1 MNKIASSATSR
12 ATAILAIITVAV
24 MLAFAAV
31 MTVSAQS
38 NDPDWRQAPTGL
50 SVTTGN
56 EAGKLD
62 INWDTS
68 SQDTKTLSDYRV
80 TWKPDG
86 EAFKHWGETD
96 WNAFPSTNE
105 LTLTGLNAG
114 ATYQVK
120 VRARYDD
127 NKRSKWSAVV
137 TAQSGVTPNA
147 AATGQPII
155 SGTAQVRQTLTAG
168 TSSIADDNGL
178 TNATFSH
185 QWLRNSD
192 DADTDVSG
200 ATAETYV
207 LGTDDLEHSIK
218 VRVSFTDDDGYT
230 ETVTSKA
237 TAVVV
242 VPPNVTPTGLPTITG
257 TAEEG
262 ETLNADTSD
271 IADDNGLTNVVFSH
285 QWVRS
290 ADETD
295 TDIADATGFT
305 YIVTSADA
313 GSAISVRASFTDDD
327 GYLETVT
334 SKATAS
340 VPENTSKQPPV
351 IVPPEEPQIARATHD
366 GVTPVAPAPNWT
378 LKPAG
383 LAPGDQFRIIFL
395 SSTTRDALSTAIA
408 DYNTFVQGRAAAG
421 HAAIQPYSS
430 GFKVVGCTQA
440 VDARDNTGTTYTSMD
455 KGVPIYWL
463 NGIKVADN
471 YADFYDGSWDDEANA
486 KDESGNNR
494 SHTENSVHS
503 PFTGCEND
511 GTEAILQGS
520 NSRALG
526 ADTNARVGPFAT
538 SEHNHL
544 ATSTRPMYGLSQV
557 FRVVYRVDLGTL
569 RNGNTDTSGVL
580 TSTDLP
586 ERYQFTLTTQKD
598 VQISVFDQETDDVVL
613 QLVDSD
619 GYTQKQAD
627 SVGARTNRIMWTIL
641 GPGTHYIKIS
651 QKATGDNSFDLRV
664 RVRNS
669 PLVNDDYSGDIL
681 TSGAITL
688 GDYAEGTIA
697 GSSQRD
703 DNDWFAV
710 DLPVLSTYEFKA
722 TPIGPSPSRSL
733 FVILRDSHGQAINS
747 GSRVHHK
754 TEQTGKHFVEVRGSN
769 GGYLVSVSV
778 FHRDSS
784 TISEPENE
792 DLPPDI
798 GTTGYIQIN
807 GAPAT
812 GYLTDLDS
820 DQFAFR
826 LQARKTYQFDLHQKE
841 AANGQTLAGQTIL
854 LLGRRGE
861 ILFPAPAQ
869 TDVTKISGSINQGIG
884 DTNSGEG
891 DNSRIRAAIHRS
903 GIYFIRAEN
912 AYADSPGGYSLYAS
926 DVTPDYES
934 PPRRGSKRTASEGPS
949 KDLPNFITSD
959 GYVRVNDANG
969 ATGNIKNGEDEDV
982 FAVQLEARTAYQ
994 IEVWGDDDTLENGGT
1009 LTDPEVRLRNW
1020 LFDNLTNAT
1029 FVEQTNTSTAKQSVY
1044 GISDTDGGSGQNSL
1058 IPIAVYQD
1066 GTYYIQVGSEGTE
1079 TGTYT
1084 VSVKEISWEPRVRP
1098 GYTRPG
1104 LPPGS
1109 SYAATSSEGIDDLT
1123 QDTATTGNVEPIGT
1137 RAYGNIDRTGDVD
1150 YFKIVLVSGYSYR
1163 IEVKGDVDA
1172 ALGGTLTDPHVELR
1186 DSNGN
1191 ALSESSSE
1199 ILLAGGDDTDS
1210 SQVADDDSGEGFNPL
1225 LRVKINSTAR
1235 YFIAVTGAY
1244 NFPTGTYTVQ
1254 ATIIGHQGL
1263 FPPEGSRQTVSEA
1276 TGNDLP
1282 NTIETTGYVQPNGA
1296 HATGTIRIDND
1307 TDTDTDYFKV
1317 DLVAG
1322 QSYQIDCKGNEPADP
1337 GGTLDIP
1344 LCVLLGNNVEFLTTT
1359 TDVETTNF
1367 DQTDP
1372 DQILGISDST
1382 SGEGDN
1388 ARIKINVYTSGTYH
1402 IAVADAAGAGGSGG
1416 TGGTYTLVVNR
1427 TH

>member
-1 MNKIASSATSR
+1 MRHPNTIHHYRIPAV
-12 ATAILAIITVAV
+12 LALITVAG
-24 MLAFAAV
+24 MLAFAAA

-80 TWKPDG
+80 TWTPDG

-96 WNAFPSTNE
+96 WNAFPTTNE

-114 ATYQVK
+114 ETYQVK

-127 NKRSKWSAVV
+127 NKRSKWSDIV

-178 TNATFSH
+178 TNVVFSH

-242 VPPNVTPTGLPTITG
+242 VPPNVAPTGLPTITG

-271 IADDNGLTNVVFSH
+271 IADDNGLTNVAFSH

-295 TDIADATGFT
+295 TDIADATGST

-378 LKPAG
+378 LKPAE

-395 SSTTRDALSTAIA
+395 SSTTRDASSTAIA
-408 DYNTFVQGRAAAG
+408 DYNTFVQNLAAAG
-421 HAAIQPYSS
+421 HADIRAYSS
-430 GFKVVGCTQA
+430 GFRVVGCTA
-440 VDARDNTGTTYTSMD
+440 DTDALDNTDTTYTSTD

-463 NGIKVADN
+463 GGAKVADD
-471 YADFYDGSWDDEANA
+471 YADFYDGSWEDEANA

-511 GTEAILQGS
+511 GTEAILQS
-520 NSRALG
+520 SSRALG
-526 ADTNARVGPFAT
+526 AANVRVGPFAT
-538 SEHNHL
+538 SGHNHS

-569 RNGNTDTSGVL
+569 RNGNKDTSGVL
-580 TSTDLP
+580 TSPDLP
-586 ERYQFTLTTQKD
+586 ERYQFTLTDHKD
-598 VQISVFDQETDDVVL
+598 VQISVFDQETDDAVPE
-613 QLVDSD
+613 LVDSD

-669 PLVNDDYSGDIL
+669 PLSNDDYSADIL
-681 TSGAITL
+681 TTGAITL

-710 DLPVLSTYEFKA
+710 ELPVLSTYEFKA
-722 TPIGPSPSRSL
+722 TPSGPTPSRSL
-733 FVILRDSHGQAINS
+733 FVILRDSHGQALDS

-754 TEQTGKHFVEVRGSN
+754 TEQMGKHFVEVRGSN
-769 GGYLVSVSV
+769 GDYTISVSV

-784 TISEPENE
+784 TIPENE
-792 DLPPDI
+792 DLPVDI

-912 AYADSPGGYSLYAS
+912 AYADSPGGYSLYAT
-926 DVTPDYES
+926 DVTPDDGT
-934 PPRRGSKRTASEGPS
+934 PPRRGLKATQSEPS
-949 KDLPNFITSD
+949 NQDLPNFITSD

-982 FAVQLEARTAYQ
+982 FKVQLEARTAYQ
-994 IEVWGDDDTLENGGT
+994 IEVWGENGSEDGGT
-1009 LTDPEVRLRNW
+1009 LADPEVRLRNW

-1029 FVEQTNTSTAKQSVY
+1029 FVEQTNTSTAKQSAY
-1044 GISDTDGGSGQNSL
+1044 GGISDADGGLGQNSL
-1058 IPIAVYQD
+1058 IPIAVYQT

-1079 TGTYT
+1079 IGTYT
-1084 VSVKEISWEPRVRP
+1084 VYVKEISWEPRVRP

-1123 QDTATTGNVEPIGT
+1123 QDTATKGNVEPIGT
-1137 RAYGNIDRTGDVD
+1137 RAHGRISTNRDVD

-1163 IEVKGDVDA
+1163 IDVKGDEA
-1172 ALGGTLTDPHVELR
+1172 SALGGTLSDPHVELR

-1199 ILLAGGDDTDS
+1199 ILLVSGDDTDS
-1210 SQVADDDSGEGFNPL
+1210 SKVADDDSGEGSNAL

-1235 YFIAVTGAY
+1235 YYIAVTGAS
-1244 NFPTGTYTVQ
+1244 NATGTYTVQ
-1254 ATIIGHQGL
+1254 ATIIGQQGL
-1263 FPPEGSRQTVSEA
+1263 FPPQGSRQTVSEA
-1276 TGNDLP
+1276 TGKDLP
-1282 NTIETTGYVQPNGA
+1282 KTIETTGYVQPNGA

-1307 TDTDTDYFKV
+1307 NDVDTDYFKV
-1317 DLVAG
+1317 DLVEG
-1322 QSYQIDCKGNEPADP
+1322 QSYQIDCKGNEPRDP

-1344 LCVLLGNNVEFLTTT
+1344 RCVLLGNNAEFLIAT
-1359 TDVETTNF
+1359 TDVEATNL
-1367 DQTDP
+1367 DQTGV
-1372 DQILGISDST
+1372 LGISDAT

-1402 IAVADAAGAGGSGG
+1402 IAVADADADALSA

>member
-1 MNKIASSATSR
+1 MRHPNTIHHYRIPAV
-12 ATAILAIITVAV
+12 LALITVAV
-24 MLAFAAV
+24 MLAFAAA

-50 SVTTGN
+50 SVTAGD

-86 EAFKHWGETD
+86 EVFKHWGDPD

-137 TAQSGVTPNA
+137 TAQSAVTPNA

-155 SGTAQVRQTLTAG
+155 NGTAQVRQTLTAG

-192 DADTDVSG
+192 DTNTDVSG
-200 ATAETYV
+200 ATDETYV
-207 LGTDDLEHSIK
+207 LSNADLAHSIK

-242 VPPNVTPTGLPTITG
+242 VPPNVAPTGLPTITG

-271 IADDNGLTNVVFSH
+271 IADDNGLTNVAFSH

-295 TDIADATGFT
+295 TDIADATGST

-340 VPENTSKQPPV
+340 VPENTSKQTHV

-366 GVTPVAPAPNWT
+366 GVTPVAPVAPVAPNWT

-383 LAPGDQFRIIFL
+383 LAHGDQFRIIFL

-440 VDARDNTGTTYTSMD
+440 VDARDNTGTTYTSTD

-463 NGIKVADN
+463 NGIKVANN

-494 SHTENSVHS
+494 SHTPDSVDS

-511 GTEAILQGS
+511 GTEAFHDGP
-520 NSRALG
+520 SRALG
-526 ADTNARVGPFAT
+526 ATTHARIGPFTTSNTNSHNYPAT
-538 SEHNHL
+538 DPL
-544 ATSTRPMYGLSQV
+544 PMYGLSQV
-557 FRVVYRVDLGTL
+557 FRVVDGVDLGTL
-569 RNGNTDTSGVL
+569 SNGNTDTSGVL
-580 TSTDLP
+580 TSTDLT

-598 VQISVFDQETDDVVL
+598 VQISVFDQETDDAVL

-627 SVGARTNRIMWTIL
+627 SGGAGTDRIMWTIL
-641 GPGTHYIKIS
+641 GAGTHYIKIS
-651 QKATGDNSFDLRV
+651 QTATVENTFDLRV

-669 PLVNDDYSGDIL
+669 PLVDDDYSGDIL
-681 TSGAITL
+681 TSGTITL

-710 DLPVLSTYEFKA
+710 ELPVLSTYEFKA
-722 TPIGPSPSRSL
+722 TPTGSSRSRSL
-733 FVILRDSHGQAINS
+733 FIILRDSHGQALNS

-769 GGYLVSVSV
+769 GGYTVSVSV
-778 FHRDSS
+778 FHRDSV

-792 DLPPDI
+792 DLPADI

-812 GYLTDLDS
+812 GYLVYLDT
-820 DQFAFR
+820 DQFAVR
-826 LQARKTYQFDLHQKE
+826 LQAGNTYQFDLHQNE
-841 AANGQTLAGQTIL
+841 ASGGPTLLSQAIF

-861 ILFPAPAQ
+861 HLFPTQ
-869 TDVTKISGSINQGIG
+869 TDVTKIIG
-884 DTNSGEG
+884 DVIQETFGIADQESGDGE
-891 DNSRIRAAIHRS
+891 NSRIRAEIHSS
-903 GIYFIRAEN
+903 GIYFMLVANYITNSQGA
-912 AYADSPGGYSLYAS
+912 YSLYAT
-926 DVTPDYES
+926 DVTPDDGT
-934 PPRRGSKRTASEGPS
+934 PPRRGSKATRSEPS
-949 KDLPNFITSD
+949 NQDLPNFITSA
-959 GYVRVNDANG
+959 GYVQVNDVNGANG
-969 ATGNIKNGEDEDV
+969 NIDSPDDQDV
-982 FAVQLEARTAYQ
+982 FKVQLEARTAYQ
-994 IEVWGDDDTLENGGT
+994 IEVWGENGIDDGGT
-1009 LTDPEVRLRNW
+1009 LADPEVRLRNR

-1029 FVEQTNTSTAKQSVY
+1029 FVEQTNTSTAKQSAY
-1044 GISDTDGGSGQNSL
+1044 GGISDADGGLGQNSL
-1058 IPIAVYQD
+1058 IPIAVYQT

-1079 TGTYT
+1079 IGTYT

-1123 QDTATTGNVEPIGT
+1123 QDTATKGNVEPIGT
-1137 RAYGNIDRTGDVD
+1137 RAHGRIDTNRDVD
-1150 YFKIVLVSGYSYR
+1150 YFKIVLANDYSYR
-1163 IEVKGDVDA
+1163 IEVKGDEPA
-1172 ALGGTLTDPHVELR
+1172 APGGTLSDPQVELM
-1186 DSNGN
+1186 
-1191 ALSESSSE
+1191 
-1199 ILLAGGDDTDS
+1199 DS
-1210 SQVADDDSGEGFNPL
+1210 SGNRIGVPSNNIAVNVGDSSDENRIADDDSGEGENATL
-1225 LRVKINSTAR
+1225 EIWTR
-1235 YFIAVTGAY
+1235 YTGTY
-1244 NFPTGTYTVQ
+1244 YIKVSGFGGGVGTYTVQ
-1254 ATIIGHQGL
+1254 ATVLH
-1263 FPPEGSRQTVSEA
+1263 R
-1276 TGNDLP
+1276 
-1282 NTIETTGYVQPNGA
+1282 
-1296 HATGTIRIDND
+1296 
-1307 TDTDTDYFKV
+1307 
-1317 DLVAG
+1317 
-1322 QSYQIDCKGNEPADP
+1322 
-1337 GGTLDIP
+1337 GG
-1344 LCVLLGNNVEFLTTT
+1344 F
-1359 TDVETTNF
+1359 TN
-1367 DQTDP
+1367 
-1372 DQILGISDST
+1372 
-1382 SGEGDN
+1382 
-1388 ARIKINVYTSGTYH
+1388 
-1402 IAVADAAGAGGSGG
+1402 
-1416 TGGTYTLVVNR
+1416 
-1427 TH
+1427 